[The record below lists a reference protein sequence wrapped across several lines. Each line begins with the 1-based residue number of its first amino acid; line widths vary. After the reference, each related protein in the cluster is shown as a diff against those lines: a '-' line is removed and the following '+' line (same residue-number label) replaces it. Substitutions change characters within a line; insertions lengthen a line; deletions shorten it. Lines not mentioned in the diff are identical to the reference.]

1 MKVSL
6 QEALLGYKKRISHL
20 DKHVVEINSK
30 ENEVTQPFSWKVLQG
45 EGMPKRNMYSEFGD
59 LHIKFI
65 VDFPKQLTEQQ
76 KKLIRMALPDE

>member
-30 ENEVTQPFSWKVLQG
+30 ENEVT
-45 EGMPKRNMYSEFGD
+45 
-59 LHIKFI
+59 
-65 VDFPKQLTEQQ
+65 
-76 KKLIRMALPDE
+76 